1 MSTATHGTGPRDP
14 RRLGRP
20 PRATLIGH
28 RGVGLLQVWRGRL
41 GEKLEYAGTWRH
53 ELEEGHDPG
62 EDEEL
67 ERAMRERRPVP
78 FEGALD
84 DPGQP
89 GLAAVSAEVLISS
102 ISSYAYLVDP
112 EDPGSRRVNVTLV
125 NFRPKD
131 ELPGV

>member
-1 MSTATHGTGPRDP
+1 MSTASHGAGHHVA

-20 PRATLIGH
+20 TRATLVGH
-28 RGVGLLQVWRGRL
+28 RGVGVLQVWRGRL
-41 GEKLEYAGTWRH
+41 GQKMAYAGTWRH
-53 ELEEGHDPG
+53 ELEDGHDPG
-62 EDEEL
+62 VDAEL
-67 ERAMRERRPVP
+67 ERAMREHRPVP

-89 GLAAVSAEVLISS
+89 GLDMVSAEVLISS

-112 EDPGSRRVNVTLV
+112 EDPASRRVDVTVV